1 MMDYESIVH
10 GLIDPLIEH
19 KDSVMIREL
28 PSNGRRDVTLLIVAE
43 NDDTARLI
51 GKRGVVANALREAV
65 DIAGKADNSNV
76 RIHLKF
82 ESFDEGDDNKD
93 DAK

>member
-51 GKRGVVANALREAV
+51 GKRGVVANALREAI

-82 ESFDEGDDNKD
+82 ESFDEGDDED

>member
-1 MMDYESIVH
+1 MDYESIVH

>member
-1 MMDYESIVH
+1 MDYESIVH

-19 KDSVMIREL
+19 KDSVMVREL
-28 PSNGRRDVTLLIVAE
+28 PSNGRNDVTLLIVAE
-43 NDDTARLI
+43 DDDTARLI
-51 GKRGVVANALREAV
+51 GKRGVVANALREAI

-82 ESFDEGDDNKD
+82 ESFDEDKD
-93 DAK
+93 EDKDGAK

>member
-82 ESFDEGDDNKD
+82 ESFDEGDDED